1 MEWELGSLG
10 LKVNVVS
17 EIVLRRSVGKMD
29 VKVYEDRNNFTV
41 VVEVVIVFGFID

>member
-1 MEWELGSLG
+1 MEWELGSLV
-10 LKVNVVS
+10 LRVVVVS
-17 EIVLRRSVGKMD
+17 EIVLRSSVGIID